1 MAFLASLRSTIAYQ
15 TNGSTISTGSI
26 YQAVSGVP
34 VWTNTLVSSMVS
46 IGQSTNQSYINLA
59 QGNFSSSN
67 SWVSTLNTASTIKFV
82 SMSGNAQTQL
92 AVSQVSTISSLY
104 YTSTLGTSW
113 ATLSGATGLPTA
125 TQTNYSA
132 GAVSGDGRVIAVA
145 ANGGYLY
152 TSNNSGASFTN
163 TNPNTPFIYLP
174 FETVPVSGAITNTT
188 LTVTG
193 SPALVTGIVGSN
205 AVYFNNAINGS
216 NGTQYI
222 RGTISLMPSFTIS
235 FWFNLQTFVS
245 SYYQILFSMYS
256 TGVQIYI
263 NNVTQQIGMV
273 VPSGS
278 GTGMVISPFTS
289 IALNTWYNVTLTFQT
304 GGSYYFYL
312 NNSLITSGA
321 AVGTGT
327 FTSTNFSLGTYDNSI
342 INSFNGYI
350 DDFKIYNSAITFTPM
365 VPANWNNVAVSNSG
379 TYMLA
384 TAANGGL
391 FMSSNAGSTWSQ
403 VTSELLQANWSSL
416 AISATGQYMLAY
428 SAPVVVQLQ
437 MTGLT
442 GAATV
447 SYTVNGV
454 NWTVSASSNN
464 GASQSAFKAFNNT
477 TGDAWLS
484 DNALQRYSAAG
495 VVNANAATTSVI
507 GVGIIAGEYLQV
519 QSSVP
524 IVMYS
529 FALGLGLNPSP
540 GNAPKTYYIIGSNDG
555 VNWYTLQTG
564 TTNITTLAG
573 SSGYIIINQSGVQAL
588 SGTSSGNITTVAGAY
603 ATNPYTYFRLIGTSL
618 INGGGSTYMEIG
630 EWFINFTAGGQAYST
645 NFGSTWQNGYALAT
659 PSALSLSG
667 SGQYAIG
674 ANTVV
679 PQLTSLAANTWTVN
693 GVNWTASAST
703 NLSEGFPAYG
713 AFNNYYG
720 SIVPYSWGSI
730 NNSYSAS
737 GVYQGGISTSILGG
751 VGSKSGEWLQL
762 QTSVPLVMYSYTFA
776 CGGFPNLPQT
786 YWIVGSTDGT
796 NWYPIQS
803 ASMASNPLNTNFTTC
818 TSYLLANYN
827 GTQTITGASTATVTT
842 TNYSTSGNAYTYFR
856 ILCTVGF
863 NPGGGLFELAEWF
876 INFIGGPQYTIINNY
891 LSGFGTG
898 TATTGSVTGTITA
911 SAVSIT
917 GQYMALVTTNTSSP
931 NVYYSSNYGANFTG
945 LTVGSTPMTTCAISA
960 DGSYITVSNG
970 TTVYQLNN
978 NSNGFSLALGNNAGV
993 QNQGLNAIA
1002 IGNYAGQINQS
1013 ANSIVLNA
1021 SGSAL
1026 TSYGQGFYVAP
1037 IVQYNTSPSTTFSL
1051 LAYGTDNQVVQSGII
1066 ISSQTST
1073 QTLMQVTGT
1082 ITTSAIAAA
1091 TDLIAQGIYLTPSPA
1106 NSATIIQYFQKVANT
1121 IAPNGTPP
1129 FWMNGYTYGTT
1140 GTTPGGNAYWG
1151 GVLMPNG
1158 NVLLVPTNA
1167 TSIGIYNP
1175 NTNTF
1180 STTGTTPGNSA
1191 YWGGVLLPNGN
1202 VLFVPTNTASIG
1214 IYNPTTNTFSTTGI
1228 TPGGYAYMGGVVLPN
1243 GNVLLVPSYATSI
1256 GIYNSTT
1263 NTFSTT
1269 GTTPGGD
1276 AYRGGVLMSNGNVLI
1291 VPFNATT
1298 IGIYN
1303 PTTNTFS
1310 TTGTTPGS
1318 GAYIGG
1324 VLMPNGNV
1332 LLVPYNAT
1340 TIGIYNP
1347 TTNTFSTTGTTP
1359 GNAYM
1364 GGVLLPNGNVLLVP
1378 AGATSIG
1385 IYNPTTNTFSTT
1397 GTTPGNGAYYGG
1409 VLMLNGNV
1417 LLVPGSATSIGIVS
1431 TGLTAPREMCL
1442 SPYFN
1447 KF

>member
-1 MAFLASLRSTIAYQ
+1 
-15 TNGSTISTGSI
+15 
-26 YQAVSGVP
+26 
-34 VWTNTLVSSMVS
+34 
-46 IGQSTNQSYINLA
+46 
-59 QGNFSSSN
+59 
-67 SWVSTLNTASTIKFV
+67 
-82 SMSGNAQTQL
+82 
-92 AVSQVSTISSLY
+92 
-104 YTSTLGTSW
+104 
-113 ATLSGATGLPTA
+113 
-125 TQTNYSA
+125 
-132 GAVSGDGRVIAVA
+132 
-145 ANGGYLY
+145 
-152 TSNNSGASFTN
+152 
-163 TNPNTPFIYLP
+163 
-174 FETVPVSGAITNTT
+174 
-188 LTVTG
+188 
-193 SPALVTGIVGSN
+193 
-205 AVYFNNAINGS
+205 
-216 NGTQYI
+216 
-222 RGTISLMPSFTIS
+222 
-235 FWFNLQTFVS
+235 
-245 SYYQILFSMYS
+245 
-256 TGVQIYI
+256 
-263 NNVTQQIGMV
+263 
-273 VPSGS
+273 
-278 GTGMVISPFTS
+278 
-289 IALNTWYNVTLTFQT
+289 
-304 GGSYYFYL
+304 
-312 NNSLITSGA
+312 
-321 AVGTGT
+321 
-327 FTSTNFSLGTYDNSI
+327 
-342 INSFNGYI
+342 
-350 DDFKIYNSAITFTPM
+350 
-365 VPANWNNVAVSNSG
+365 
-379 TYMLA
+379 
-384 TAANGGL
+384 
-391 FMSSNAGSTWSQ
+391 
-403 VTSELLQANWSSL
+403 
-416 AISATGQYMLAY
+416 MLAY
-428 SAPVVVQLQ
+428 SAPVTIQPQL
-437 MTGLT
+437 TGLT

-464 GASQSAFKAFNNT
+464 AASQSAFKAFNNT

-507 GVGIIAGEYLQV
+507 GVGTVAGEYLQV

-540 GNAPKTYYIIGSNDG
+540 GNAPKTYYIIGSNDS

-659 PSALSLSG
+659 PSLSLSG

-679 PQLTSLAANTWTVN
+679 PQLTGLAANTWTVN
-693 GVNWTASAST
+693 GVNWTASASS
-703 NLSEGFPAYG
+703 NLSVDLPAYG

-720 SIVPYSWGSI
+720 SIVPYSWGSV

-776 CGGFPNLPQT
+776 CGGNAGLPQN
-786 YWIVGSTDGT
+786 YWIIGSNDGT
-796 NWYPIQS
+796 NWYPIQN
-803 ASMASNPLNTNFTTC
+803 AIMAANPFGNTNNGNNFATC
-818 TSYLLANYN
+818 TNYLLANSNATQTLTGSN
-827 GTQTITGASTATVTT
+827 GTGSGATTVNVTT
-842 TNYSTSGNAYTYFR
+842 TNYATSGNAYTYFR
-856 ILCTVGF
+856 IISTVGF
-863 NPGGGLFELAEWF
+863 NPSSALFELGEWF
-876 INFIGGPQYTIINNY
+876 INFAGGPQYTIVNNY

-911 SAVSIT
+911 SAISTT
-917 GQYMALVTTNTSSP
+917 GQYMALVTTNTSGA
-931 NVYYSSNYGANFTG
+931 NVYYSTNYGANFTG
-945 LTVGSTPMTTCAISA
+945 LTIGSTPMTTCAISA

-1021 SGSAL
+1021 SGSVINPV
-1026 TSYGQGFYVAP
+1026 TQGFYVAP

-1140 GTTPGGNAYWG
+1140 GTTLG
-1151 GVLMPNG
+1151 
-1158 NVLLVPTNA
+1158 
-1167 TSIGIYNP
+1167 S
-1175 NTNTF
+1175 
-1180 STTGTTPGNSA
+1180 SA
-1191 YWGGVLLPNGN
+1191 YFGGVLLPDGR
-1202 VLFVPTNTASIG
+1202 
-1214 IYNPTTNTFSTTGI
+1214 
-1228 TPGGYAYMGGVVLPN
+1228 VV
-1243 GNVLLVPSYATSI
+1243 
-1256 GIYNSTT
+1256 
-1263 NTFSTT
+1263 F
-1269 GTTPGGD
+1269 
-1276 AYRGGVLMSNGNVLI
+1276 
-1291 VPFNATT
+1291 
-1298 IGIYN
+1298 
-1303 PTTNTFS
+1303 
-1310 TTGTTPGS
+1310 
-1318 GAYIGG
+1318 
-1324 VLMPNGNV
+1324 
-1332 LLVPYNAT
+1332 VPYN
-1340 TIGIYNP
+1340 
-1347 TTNTFSTTGTTP
+1347 
-1359 GNAYM
+1359 
-1364 GGVLLPNGNVLLVP
+1364 
-1378 AGATSIG
+1378 ATSIG

-1397 GTTPGNGAYYGG
+1397 GTTPGIEAYIGGLLLPDGRVVFVPTNATSIGIYNPTTNTFSTTGTTPGSVAYYGG
-1409 VLMLNGNV
+1409 VLLPDGRVVFVPCVATTIGIFNPSTNAYSTIAGAPGNYAYAGGVLLPDGRVVFVPLNVSTIGIFNPSTNAYSTIAIGAPGSNAYIGGVLLPDGRVVFVPYYSTTIGIFNPTTNTYSTIAGAPGGGAYSGGVLMPNGNV
-1417 LLVPGSATSIGIVS
+1417 LFIPASTTSIGIYNPITNIFFTTGTTPGSYAYSGGVLLPDGRVVFVPFNATSIGIVS